1 MKLVEKRVICMESK
15 VKVCWFYYKDGE
27 LRFILICF
35 GFSGKLKKYFLYYI
49 GNIFK
54 KWNLRNI
61 I

>member
-35 GFSGKLKKYFLYYI
+35 GFSGKIKEIFFVLY
-49 GNIFK
+49 
-54 KWNLRNI
+54 W
-61 I
+61 